1 MKKVLTLLDI
11 FSLTGLL
18 IYTIAMLLGILRFG
32 REMGDLGYYFILVLG
47 TIVVLILFFLR
58 YKGFLKNGAVIVS
71 LLALGLLFFII
82 YRSSLGRGPDFP
94 WNGRF
99 FDY

>member
-32 REMGDLGYYFILVLG
+32 REMGDLGYYFIFVLG
-47 TIVVLILFFLR
+47 TIVVLILFFLK
-58 YKGFLKNGAVIVS
+58 YQGILKKGVVLVS
-71 LLALGLLFFII
+71 IFALALLFFIF
-82 YRSSLGRGPDFP
+82 YYSSFGRGPDFP
-94 WNGRF
+94 WNARF